1 MNWQCS
7 GITREGERCA
17 RSVEGPNGLC
27 WLHDPTRSEERRRAA
42 SKAGRSKP
50 SRELVAIKRRL
61 SELAD
66 DVLEGR
72 VERGDGAVVS
82 QILNVYLR
90 SISVELRVREQQEM
104 EGRLEELEAAL
115 ERRNEGGRRRWG

>member
-1 MNWQCS
+1 MNRQCS

-50 SRELVAIKRRL
+50 SRELVDIKRRL

-90 SISVELRVREQQEM
+90 AISVELKVAEQQEM
-104 EGRLEELEAAL
+104 EARLEELEAAL